1 MSAVETQA
9 QTLEQRIV
17 HLESAANIAL
27 AENDYA
33 FAKAL
38 LDKAEWLKSIQA
50 RENQEPK

>member
-1 MSAVETQA
+1 MTTVETQA

-17 HLESAANIAL
+17 HLEAAANVAL

-38 LDKAEWLKSIQA
+38 LDKAEWLKNIQA
-50 RENQEPK
+50 RENLDTK